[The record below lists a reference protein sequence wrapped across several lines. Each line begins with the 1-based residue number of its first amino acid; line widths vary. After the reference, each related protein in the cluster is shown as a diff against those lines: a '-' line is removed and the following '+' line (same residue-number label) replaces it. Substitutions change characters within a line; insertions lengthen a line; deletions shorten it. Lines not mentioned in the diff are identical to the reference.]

1 MRRDSMNIM
10 DYKSIKDSVVFG
22 FEEYIDEEGLNIA
35 QASAK
40 ILEEDWRRVNDSS
53 FTKTLYF
60 ISIAIESLKY
70 KEIADFIYN
79 KLEVYLTNAEFEENI
94 DKNDIENLFQDIT
107 ICKNLLD
114 NKDEYKIRE
123 TSFATKS
130 GVDYILGLKVD

>member
-1 MRRDSMNIM
+1 MNIM
-10 DYKSIKDSVVFG
+10 GYERIKDSVVFG
-22 FEEYIDEEGLNIA
+22 FEEYIDEEGLNVA

-40 ILEEDWRRVNDSS
+40 ILEEEWRRVNDSS

-79 KLEVYLTNAEFEENI
+79 QLDIYLKNVGFEENI
-94 DKNDIENLFQDIT
+94 DKNDIEKLLQDIQ
-107 ICKNLLD
+107 ICKRLINS
-114 NKDEYKIRE
+114 KDEYEIRE

-130 GVDYILGLKVD
+130 RVEYILGLKVD